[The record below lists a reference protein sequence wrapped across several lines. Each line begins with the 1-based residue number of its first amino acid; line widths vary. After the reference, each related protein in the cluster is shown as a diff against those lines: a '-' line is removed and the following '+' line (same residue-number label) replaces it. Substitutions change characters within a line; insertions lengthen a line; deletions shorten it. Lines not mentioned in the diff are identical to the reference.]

1 VTGWAVDGVEL
12 PFGSGARQWWIGA
25 NGEARDRP
33 LPDAELLPGRFVL
46 PGLADA
52 HAHPAL
58 GVGQTGPLALDQ
70 DSARANLITWAQAG
84 VALVRDVGS
93 PAGLSLDVQ
102 LEPGMPLLLAA
113 GRFMAPAG
121 RYFPQ
126 LLVNPVEEPDLA
138 DAALAEIARGARW
151 IKVICDFPDLVAQT
165 AAEPTYSA
173 DAIARLV
180 DAAHKAGARVAA
192 HTTTANAAAV
202 VAAGVDS
209 IEHGTALDEAA
220 VREMARRGTA
230 WTPTLGATIGFA
242 DRVEVPP
249 ETRDAVR
256 QIRDRLAHLI
266 PLAVRLG
273 VPVLAGTDVVGSL
286 PQEVAL
292 LAQLGLAPGE
302 ALAAASVWV
311 RQFVGTDASADIVT
325 YHHDPREDPDL
336 LAEPAAVVVGGT
348 RLR

>member
-1 VTGWAVDGVEL
+1 VTGWEVDGVEL
-12 PFGSGARQWWIGA
+12 PFGRDARQWWIGA
-25 NGEARDRP
+25 NGDVHDQP
-33 LPDAELLPGRFVL
+33 LPDAEPLPGRFVL

-58 GVGQTGPLALDQ
+58 GAGQTGPLALDK
-70 DSARANLITWAQAG
+70 DSARANLIRWAQAG

-93 PAGLSLDVQ
+93 PGGLSLEVQ
-102 LEPGMPLLLAA
+102 PEPGMPSLLAA

-121 RYFPQ
+121 RYFPH
-126 LLVNPVEEPDLA
+126 LLINPVEEPDLA

-151 IKVICDFPDLVAQT
+151 IKVICDFPDLAAQT
-165 AAEPTYSA
+165 AAEPTYSS

-180 DAAHKAGARVAA
+180 AAAHKAGARVAA
-192 HTTTANAAAV
+192 HTTTPKAAAA

-209 IEHGTALDEAA
+209 IEHGTSLDEAA

-230 WTPTLGATIGFA
+230 WTPTLGATIGIA
-242 DRVEVPP
+242 DHVEVPP
-249 ETRDAVR
+249 ETAEWVR
-256 QIRDRLAHLI
+256 ETRDRLAYLI
-266 PLAVRLG
+266 PLAVQLG